1 MIKKYILAC
10 VISLL
15 LSACTTEPYLDEEKA
30 KRAAELNAQ
39 LGVGYMRQGKY
50 EIAKEKFDKALSQ
63 DPDNGDIYHYM
74 AELYRR
80 LDEPEIAEGYYQEAM
95 SYNENDSALKN
106 NYAIFLCEQKK
117 YKEAD
122 EYFNKVLNDPIY
134 ERKDLVYENMG
145 LCAQHQGNLLL
156 AEEHLNRAM
165 GLNPRLPTT
174 VLTLAQI
181 SFDKQ
186 LFKQADFHYKRY
198 LKMAKQTP
206 QSLWLGYL
214 LENQIG
220 NKNKAASY
228 AVLLKGKYPDSREAK
243 LLRKM
248 EAR

>member
-1 MIKKYILAC
+1 MTKKLLLAC
-10 VISLL
+10 SIGLL
-15 LSACTTEPYLDEEKA
+15 LSACASETTLDEDKA
-30 KRAAELNAQ
+30 KRAAELNAR

-50 EIAKEKFDKALSQ
+50 EIAKEKLDKALSQ

-80 LDEPEIAEGYYQEAM
+80 LNEPKIAEGYYQEAM
-95 SYNENDSALKN
+95 SYNMDDSALKN
-106 NYAIFLCEQKK
+106 NYAVFLCEQNK

-122 EYFNKVLNDPIY
+122 EYFNKVLSDPIY

-156 AEEHLNRAM
+156 AEEHLNRALGM
-165 GLNPRLPTT
+165 NPRLPTT

-186 LFKQADFHYKRY
+186 LLKQADFHYKRY
-198 LKMAKQTP
+198 LKMAQHTS

-214 LENQIG
+214 LEKQIG

-228 AVLLKGKYPDSREAK
+228 AVLLKGKFPDSKEAK
-243 LLRKM
+243 LLRKI